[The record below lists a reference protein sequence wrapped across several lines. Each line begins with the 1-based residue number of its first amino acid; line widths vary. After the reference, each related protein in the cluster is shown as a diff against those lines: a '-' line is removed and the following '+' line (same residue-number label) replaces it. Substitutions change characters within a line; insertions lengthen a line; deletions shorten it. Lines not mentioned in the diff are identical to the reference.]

1 MRMSDSLAGP
11 STRAGMRTVSL
22 LARAGAVL
30 AGLGAVA
37 LVVVN
42 TTNAAFSAS
51 TANTSNT
58 FSAGTVA
65 LSDDDAGSL
74 LFDLSG
80 MKPSD
85 TATKCVNVSYTGS
98 LPADVKLYGSVGGT
112 GLANYLATTIEVGDG
127 AAGGAS
133 LSCAGFNPGSTLHTG
148 AMDAFGAAN
157 TNYSTGLG
165 GFAGATNPSS
175 KSYRITVTLQDDNA
189 AQGKNATATF
199 TWEAQNI

>member
-1 MRMSDSLAGP
+1 VRP
-11 STRAGMRTVSL
+11 VSF
-22 LARAGAVL
+22 LARAGAIL

-51 TANTSNT
+51 TDNSANN

-74 LFDLSG
+74 LFNVSG
-80 MKPSD
+80 MKPGD
-85 TATKCVNVSYTGS
+85 TSTKCVNVSYTGS
-98 LPADVKLYGSVGGT
+98 LPADVKLYGAVGGN
-112 GLANYLATTIEVGDG
+112 GLADYLTTTVEVGTG
-127 AAGGAS
+127 AAGGSS
-133 LSCAGFNPGSTLHTG
+133 LNCAGFTPESTLHSGT
-148 AMDAFGAAN
+148 MTAFGATN
-157 TNYSTGLG
+157 TNYGSGLG

-175 KSYRITVTLQDDNA
+175 KSYRITVSLQDDNA
-189 AQGKNATATF
+189 AQGKSATATF